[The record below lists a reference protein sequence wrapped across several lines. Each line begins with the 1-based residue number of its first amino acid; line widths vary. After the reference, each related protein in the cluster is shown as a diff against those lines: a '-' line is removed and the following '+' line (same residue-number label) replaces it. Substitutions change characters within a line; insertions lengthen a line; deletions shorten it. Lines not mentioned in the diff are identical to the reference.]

1 MLDILS
7 TGSFQNIGL
16 LIWAQQGSEHV
27 KPFGSNRVKIK
38 RAQLKINLH
47 SLIVHWMLVRNGKR
61 TVTIQC
67 ILTELLQCKLHAKC
81 LCLLMS
87 ALFWNFGLQ
96 WLCQEASDH
105 HGSLTIFR
113 SAFNALSVCV
123 SWFLIERI
131 QFLPNLNHMVSHG
144 PNPFSLRLNGLHYKS
159 YQELARPTLT
169 FSLQM

>member
-1 MLDILS
+1 MRKLSLHVPSTNYITSAIRKFMLDILS

-27 KPFGSNRVKIK
+27 KPNRVKIK

-131 QFLPNLNHMVSHG
+131 QFYLIWTLWFHTVRT
-144 PNPFSLRLNGLHYKS
+144 L
-159 YQELARPTLT
+159 LA
-169 FSLQM
+169 SD